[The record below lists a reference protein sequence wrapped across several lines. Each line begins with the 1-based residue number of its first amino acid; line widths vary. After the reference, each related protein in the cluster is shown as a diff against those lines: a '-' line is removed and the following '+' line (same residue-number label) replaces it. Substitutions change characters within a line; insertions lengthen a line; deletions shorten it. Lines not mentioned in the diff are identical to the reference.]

1 MYAEASHL
9 RTLQKDHNLI
19 LLQPHEFAALTD
31 NRALNL
37 PDRHREHFGR
47 VLRRR
52 ETFWPA
58 LVSDASGRITR
69 ARVENETIHTE
80 GELLAFAPKPPKITL
95 VQAWVKNKALSLIL
109 QKAAEIGVQK
119 IWLIETEH
127 SQPHSEK
134 PERIDAILENACMQ
148 AYNPL
153 KPEVTFAARLSDIP
167 LVRDETF
174 FGDLE
179 AGLSMAHVNRTQGKS
194 AVFINGPEGGFSPAE
209 TAELRERATG
219 VLLSENVLRSDS
231 AAIIALGFLR
241 LPA

>member
-1 MYAEASHL
+1 MYAEPSHL

-19 LLQPHEFAALTD
+19 LLQPQEFSALTS
-31 NRALNL
+31 NGSVNL

-52 ETFWPA
+52 ETYWPA
-58 LVSDASGRITR
+58 LVSDGSGKITR
-69 ARVENETIHTE
+69 ARVENEAIRAE
-80 GELLAFAPKPPKITL
+80 GDILVFTPPAPEIGL

-109 QKAAEIGVQK
+109 QKAAEIGVQN
-119 IWLIETEH
+119 IWLTDTEH

-134 PERIDAILENACMQ
+134 RARIDAILENACMQ

-153 KPEVTFAARLSDIP
+153 KPEVVFASRLSDIP
-167 LVRDETF
+167 LIRDEAF

-179 AGLSMAHVNRTQGKS
+179 SRLSLAHVNRKRGKS

-209 TAELRERATG
+209 TAELRKRATG

>member
-1 MYAEASHL
+1 VYAEASHL

-19 LLQPHEFAALTD
+19 LLQPQEFAALTD
-31 NRALNL
+31 KGTLNL

-58 LVSDASGRITR
+58 LVSDGSGKTIR
-69 ARVENETIHTE
+69 ARVENEAIHSE
-80 GELLAFAPKPPKITL
+80 GELLAFAPKPPRIVL

-119 IWLIETEH
+119 IWLTDTEH
-127 SQPHSEK
+127 SQLHSEK
-134 PERIDAILENACMQ
+134 PARIDAILENACMQ

-153 KPEVTFAARLSDIP
+153 KPEVVFAAKLSDIT

-179 AGLSMAHVNRTQGKS
+179 AGLSLAHVNRTQGKS